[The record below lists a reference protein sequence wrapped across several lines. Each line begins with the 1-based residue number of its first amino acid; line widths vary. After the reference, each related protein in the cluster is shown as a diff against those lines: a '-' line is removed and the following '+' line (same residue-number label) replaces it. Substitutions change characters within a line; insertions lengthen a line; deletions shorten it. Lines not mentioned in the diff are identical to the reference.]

1 MKKQIKLVSF
11 LVIILTVGFSCGKD
25 DNNAT
30 VNSGLKLLWTYPL
43 SNQNDIYKYVS
54 IRDNI
59 LYDKGVLIGDA
70 DDGTQMLK
78 LIDADT
84 KETKWKWSGVVTPSF
99 AIKRSYQYQNY
110 LVHQIGKHSYGFNL
124 ENGKSTFSI
133 DQKFSFGNWVRG
145 IGKTFFISS
154 YEDEDKVY
162 IGNVETGEIN
172 FFLMPNYERKHPVV
186 NINRLIYPVTPT
198 VLNGDTLLVIPF
210 IEPKPQYDMYVKLST
225 YNITQKKWQYENID
239 VVDSLTSTGYNT
251 MPNGAQVYNGR
262 IYISSGNDIACFDLL
277 TGKKIWRNNDFLH
290 AFAFAFAGINIY
302 DDKVIANCED
312 GSLYAIDINTGYKLW
327 TVKGVGGPE
336 GFVRYYKGFLY
347 LLGSGSGSFYVV
359 DVNNGNVV
367 LKEKAPN
374 DGDGHFQWN
383 IVIVPPKDSSS
394 KGKVMLS
401 TYKNLYMYE
410 TWN

>member
-25 DNNAT
+25 DNNT
-30 VNSGLKLLWTYPL
+30 TNSGLKLLWTYPL

-70 DDGTQMLK
+70 DNGTQMLK
-78 LIDADT
+78 MIDTDT
-84 KETKWKWSGVVTPSF
+84 KETKWKWSEVVTPSF
-99 AIKRSYQYQNY
+99 SIKRSYQYQNY
-110 LVHQIGKHSYGFNL
+110 LVYQVGKHSYGFNL
-124 ENGKSTFSI
+124 ENGKSTFSVN
-133 DQKFSFGNWVRG
+133 QKFTVEDWVSG
-145 IGKTFFISS
+145 IGNTFFISS
-154 YEDEDKVY
+154 YEDEAKIYMGD
-162 IGNVETGEIN
+162 INTGTIQV
-172 FFLMPNYERKHPVV
+172 FLSPNYKRQFP
-186 NINRLIYPVTPT
+186 ISAYQRSIYPITPT
-198 VLNGDTLLVIPF
+198 VYNNDTLLVIPF
-210 IEPKPQYDMYVKLST
+210 LEPADTGVISQIGT
-225 YNITQKKWQYENID
+225 YNLTKKQWLYTNVIMRPN
-239 VVDSLTSTGYNT
+239 GFYNT
-251 MPNGAQVYNGR
+251 TPNGAKVYNGK
-262 IYISSGNDIACFDLL
+262 IYSTCSNHLVCFDLL
-277 TGKKIWRNNDFLH
+277 TGKEIWRNTDILH
-290 AFAFAFAGINIY
+290 AFPFAFGGIDIY

-327 TVKGVGGPE
+327 TVKGVGGPK